1 MSCIVLLPVDGSSC
15 SERAAQH
22 IAQIA
27 DKVQGLQIH
36 MLNVQPVGDDWML
49 RRTLKPEELERLEQ
63 EWGEAAMA
71 PARAILESAGVACT
85 EHIAQGE
92 VPQTIA
98 RLVQELSCD
107 QIIMG
112 TQGRTALGNVLLG
125 SVASK
130 VLHLSTVPVTLVK

>member
-1 MSCIVLLPVDGSSC
+1 MSCTILLPVDGSDC
-15 SERAAQH
+15 SERAARH
-22 IAQIA
+22 IAHIA
-27 DKVQGLQIH
+27 NKVRELQVH

-49 RRTLKPEELERLEQ
+49 RRKLKPEELEKLEQ
-63 EWGEAAMA
+63 EWGEAAIA
-71 PARAILESAGVACT
+71 PVRAILESAGVAYT
-85 EHIAQGE
+85 EHVAQGE

-98 RLVQELSCD
+98 QLAQELSCD

-130 VLHLSTVPVTLVK
+130 VLHLSGVPVTLVK